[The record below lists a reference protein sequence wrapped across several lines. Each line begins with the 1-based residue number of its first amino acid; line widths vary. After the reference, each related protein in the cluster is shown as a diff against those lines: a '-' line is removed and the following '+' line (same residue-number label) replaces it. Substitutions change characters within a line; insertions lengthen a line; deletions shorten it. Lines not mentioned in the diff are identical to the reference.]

1 MLKRREVANYCYAF
15 IKYFVHECYYQ
26 AVNREIWLRNHN
38 LPVRRER
45 STEIKVEGHVT
56 YVYASL
62 ELFEPDRRLH
72 VDEE

>member
-15 IKYFVHECYYQ
+15 IKSVVQECYYK
-26 AVNREIWLRNHN
+26 AINREMWQRNHN

-45 STEIKVEGHVT
+45 STEVKVEGHVT